1 MKSYPKLIISVII
14 TLSAGFLGSFFTSS
28 SIDTW
33 YASLNKPSFNPP
45 NWLFVP
51 VWTSLFILIGI
62 SFYLVWRK
70 NFGGR
75 RNLAVG
81 VYSIQLSLNLLW
93 SFFFF
98 GLENP
103 FFALMEIILL
113 WAFILANMN
122 IFYKIS
128 KPAAFLLLPYLFW
141 VSFALIL
148 NYFIFKLN

>member
-70 NFGGR
+70 NFEGR